1 MRKLIRKVINIL
13 IIASYSDQSINP
25 KGYEEPHLKVKKPNL
40 LTRVKRGLLKPSE
53 EKIMA
58 TKSKTGTISN
68 LCRSMY
74 RRRGL
79 KKTVRCY
86 LWTTGTPSKKWRR
99 AVILLSRF
107 KYRLSNKL
115 RTQEFQ
121 VPHNRIIEMMILIKM
136 IDPYNK

>member
-1 MRKLIRKVINIL
+1 MKKDPKQKIRIVVFWVLGVSALVCRHQNPDLLMRKLIRKVINIL

-99 AVILLSRF
+99 AVILLSR
-107 KYRLSNKL
+107 L
-115 RTQEFQ
+115 Q
-121 VPHNRIIEMMILIKM
+121 I
-136 IDPYNK
+136 

>member
-1 MRKLIRKVINIL
+1 MKKDPKQKIRIVVFWVLGVSALVCRHQNPDLLMRKLIRKVINIL

-68 LCRSMY
+68 LCPSMY

-99 AVILLSRF
+99 AVILLSR
-107 KYRLSNKL
+107 L
-115 RTQEFQ
+115 Q
-121 VPHNRIIEMMILIKM
+121 I
-136 IDPYNK
+136 